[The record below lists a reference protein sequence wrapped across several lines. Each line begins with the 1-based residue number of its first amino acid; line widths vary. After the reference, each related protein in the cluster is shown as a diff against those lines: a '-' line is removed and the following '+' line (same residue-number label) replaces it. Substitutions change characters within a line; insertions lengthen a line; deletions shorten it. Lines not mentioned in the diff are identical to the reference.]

1 MPKSTFY
8 TLVWS
13 PSYQAYELY
22 GNQRDNILELVSD
35 GTSWSLWAHQLFS
48 FAFHGKNGF
57 YTARKEHKHWGE
69 GYWYAYARVEG
80 KLTKRYLGR
89 SVDLTLTRLEHRKRK
104 KHHLNLSLFPPFL
117 LKRAASFQT
126 IQAKRLPSRLMTQNT
141 LA

>member
-89 SVDLTLTRLEHRKRK
+89 SVDLTLTRLEQVAQE
-104 KHHLNLSLFPPFL
+104 L
-117 LKRAASFQT
+117 
-126 IQAKRLPSRLMTQNT
+126 
-141 LA
+141 